1 MAWVARL
8 LAAIVGL
15 AIIACVAH
23 AAIMASGGY
32 GITSAPLIMA
42 LAAGLAVGSLAIG
55 IAWHDGRRTVAFCL
69 VVALA
74 AGEAW
79 SLLLTAER
87 TIAHRDHQQ
96 KPLLGAAE
104 ARDRAVERLKAAKAA
119 VDHLP
124 TTSARLQKAETAKAA
139 ADAAVVSKASE
150 KGCRENCRQLLQAQV
165 DAAAA
170 EVAAARAE
178 LDGARAKASGLVK
191 QTQAAFDALPM
202 PQSAT
207 PLADRLG
214 IAGWKIDLIV
224 AALASIAANGLAACL
239 LAFAGHGRSR
249 RRIVDVPPAPAVVAA
264 APALVEVTPAPAV
277 ARDATT
283 EADHFARTTF
293 RPAKTGRLKLADIRA
308 AYHAWCVKRK
318 LHPLPDAEIGVAL
331 NRLFSS
337 VGLQRRGTGAK
348 AAIVGIGWS
357 RPEPLRIEP
366 P

>member
-15 AIIACVAH
+15 AIIACVAN

-32 GITSAPLIMA
+32 GTTAAPLMMA

-55 IAWHDGRRTVAFCL
+55 VAWHDGRRAVAFCL

-87 TIAHRDHQQ
+87 TIAHRDQQQ

-104 ARDRAVERLKAAKAA
+104 ARDRAAERLKAAKTA
-119 VDHLP
+119 VDHVP
-124 TTSARLQKAETAKAA
+124 TTSARLQKAEAAKAA

-150 KGCRENCRQLLQAQV
+150 KNCRDNCRQLLQAQV
-165 DAAAA
+165 DGAAA

-178 LDGARAKASGLVK
+178 LEGARAKAGGVVK
-191 QTQAAFDALPM
+191 QAQAALDALPM

-239 LAFAGHGRSR
+239 LAFAAHGRSR
-249 RRIVDVPPAPAVVAA
+249 RRIVDA
-264 APALVEVTPAPAV
+264 APATIEITPAPAI
-277 ARDATT
+277 ARDATA

-293 RPAKTGRLKLADIRA
+293 RPAKAGRLRLADIRA
-308 AYHAWCVKRK
+308 AYHAWCVKRG

-337 VGLQRRGTGAK
+337 VGLQRRGTGSK
-348 AAIVGIGWS
+348 AAIVGISWS
-357 RPEPLRIEP
+357 QPEPLRIEGA
-366 P
+366 